1 MNVIH
6 IPIDEIDVNI
16 LLSGILTDVLRVFE
30 TDVVVEE
37 RRTILG

>member
-6 IPIDEIDVNI
+6 LPIDEIDVNI
-16 LLSGILTDVLRVFE
+16 LLSGILADVLRVFE

>member
-16 LLSGILTDVLRVFE
+16 LLSGILADVLRVFE

>member
-16 LLSGILTDVLRVFE
+16 LLSGILADVLQDFE